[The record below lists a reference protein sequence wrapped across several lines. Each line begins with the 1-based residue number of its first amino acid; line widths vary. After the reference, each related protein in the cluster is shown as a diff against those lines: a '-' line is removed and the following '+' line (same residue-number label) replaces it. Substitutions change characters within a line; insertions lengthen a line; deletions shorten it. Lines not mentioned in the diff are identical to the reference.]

1 MKNDDLNGRMAYVM
15 NNIYQKFVKRAFDLF
30 LSVLVLFLIWPVFL
44 IIAFFIKATSAGPII
59 FKQKRI
65 GQNGKVFTLYK
76 FRTMVKGADQLKKK
90 YLYLNEANG
99 PVFKIKND
107 PRFINGLGKF
117 LARSGLDELL
127 NIFNV
132 LQGKISWVGPRPLPV
147 YEAKKI
153 DPKIRKIRES
163 VLPGITSSWVISG
176 AHNLSFKQWMKLDR
190 EYIRKISL
198 TQDLKI
204 VLKTLNLSLNL
215 IKTSLLNKVNPSSV
229 DQGRK

>member
-1 MKNDDLNGRMAYVM
+1 M
-15 NNIYQKFVKRAFDLF
+15 NNIYHKFGKRAFDLF
-30 LSVLVLFLIWPVFL
+30 LSVLVLFLAWPVFL
-44 IIAFFIKATSAGPII
+44 LIVIFIKATSTGPVI

-65 GQNGKVFTLYK
+65 GKNSKVFTLYK
-76 FRTMVKGADQLKKK
+76 FRTMVKDAEKLKKK
-90 YLYLNEANG
+90 YLHLNESDG

-117 LARSGLDELL
+117 LARSGLDELP
-127 NIFNV
+127 NVFNV
-132 LQGKISWVGPRPLPV
+132 LQGRMSWVGPRPLPV

-163 VLPGITSSWVISG
+163 VLPGITSNWVVSG
-176 AHNLSFKQWMKLDR
+176 AHSLSFKQWMKLDG

-204 VLKTLNLSLNL
+204 VLKTLSLSLNL
-215 IKTSLLNKVNPSSV
+215 IKTFLLKKVNPFSV
-229 DQGRK
+229 SQARK